1 MLEVIRVKETE
12 NLKDLDVFLGLKL
25 MIILV
30 CYLYFSDAVRCIYR
44 FIFVRIF
51 ERRYNL
57 YFIFVG
63 F

>member
-25 MIILV
+25 TIILV

-51 ERRYNL
+51 E
-57 YFIFVG
+57 
-63 F
+63 